1 MSVFKKVSAFG
12 GGASS
17 IWSQIAAASE
27 FKSGNYI
34 KPGRYVFS
42 VSKLL
47 VEKKRKGVCFIAE
60 MDVLSAQAT
69 EPGKDPNTE
78 GSKASFVVNLTTN
91 ENGAGNVKGFIK
103 ALTGLTDEA
112 FSEKITYGEYCKAGL
127 EAEVRKDV
135 PPDTTMAALFEHDMS
150 EAVGESQ
157 PFKGEKVGAYAHTKE
172 KKTKPGEF
180 FVAVDFEQIEQ

>member
-1 MSVFKKVSAFG
+1 MSAFKKVSAFG
-12 GGASS
+12 GGAQS

-34 KPGRYVFS
+34 RPGRYVFA

-60 MDVLSAQAT
+60 LDVLSARAT
-69 EPGKDPNTE
+69 EPGKDPNPE
-78 GSKASFVVNLTTN
+78 GSKASFVVNLTTS
-91 ENGAGNVKGFIK
+91 ETGAGNVKAFVK

-112 FSEKITYGEYCKAGL
+112 FSDKVTYQEYCKAGL

-135 PPDTTMAALFEHDMS
+135 PSDTTMAALFEHDMS

-157 PFKGEKVGAYAHTKE
+157 PFKGVKVGAYAHTKE

-180 FVAVDFEQIEQ
+180 FVAVDWEQIEQ